1 VEIQEFKANSV
12 GEVLKLVESFPH
24 MMWIFR
30 GQADAD
36 WPLLPKAGRHE
47 YFIPNSADED
57 GYALNQ
63 DLARFEQWR
72 HWAVAYQPDLPAND
86 FEALAVAQHYGL
98 ATRLL
103 DWTTNPLIAL
113 YFAVEDQPDKDG
125 GMYLYL
131 PDLDRELTTKK
142 LTGVDRP
149 VRFSPRPLDRRL
161 LNQYAA
167 FTYHPEP
174 NKPLTQEPFPEILRQ
189 FAPTGLKSRLSLVR
203 IPWQSKKWAMS
214 QLDQLGI
221 NRRTIFPDLEGLSA
235 FINWQT
241 RQVAGKAPEPDLTK
255 PQPAILW
262 LDHH

>member
-1 VEIQEFKANSV
+1 MEIKEYTASSV
-12 GEVLKLVESFPH
+12 SELLKIVESFPH

-30 GQADAD
+30 GQADAE

-57 GYALNQ
+57 ACFPNQ

-72 HWAVAYQPDLPAND
+72 HWAVACQPDLPSND

-103 DWTTNPLIAL
+103 DWTTNPLIAF
-113 YFAVEDQPDKDG
+113 YFAVEDQPDRDG
-125 GMYLYL
+125 SLHLYL
-131 PDLDRELTTKK
+131 PDLDRELTAKK
-142 LTGVDRP
+142 FSGVDRP

-174 NKPLTQEPFPEILRQ
+174 HKPLLPEPFPESLRQ
-189 FAPTGLKSRLSLVR
+189 FAPTGVDSRLNR
-203 IPWQSKKWAMS
+203 ICIPWQSKRWAMS
-214 QLDQLGI
+214 HLDQLGI

-235 FINWQT
+235 HINWET
-241 RQVAGKAPEPDLTK
+241 RQVAGEVPESDPAK
-255 PQPAILW
+255 PLPEMFW
-262 LDHH
+262 LENR